1 MFYPKKSIENLY
13 SFGTRAQLCKIFCK
27 RTSQHKGIQE
37 KCWAFKHIVNRCHG
51 WKFVRKSMKAA
62 ASSCRPNTETNV
74 QLCKWQIPRRKREC
88 WTTTTTHFDFKT
100 IVIFYTFLCSKS
112 CFLLNASKMIKM
124 YHISS
129 CPSST
134 NNHKHQCISNVTFGH
149 IIFCRYIYR
158 YMSKILHLI
167 LRQQQHSSL
176 KDGENVQDLW
186 ILSPL
191 SCWINKK
198 K

>member
-1 MFYPKKSIENLY
+1 M
-13 SFGTRAQLCKIFCK
+13 
-27 RTSQHKGIQE
+27 
-37 KCWAFKHIVNRCHG
+37 NRCHG
-51 WKFVRKSMKAA
+51 WKFVRKSMKAAA

-74 QLCKWQIPRRKREC
+74 QLCKWQIPRRKREFR
-88 WTTTTTHFDFKT
+88 TTTTTHSDWKLYSYFST
-100 IVIFYTFLCSKS
+100 HFLLKS

>member
-1 MFYPKKSIENLY
+1 MVL
-13 SFGTRAQLCKIFCK
+13 LCKIFCK

-88 WTTTTTHFDFKT
+88 WTTTTTHFDWKLYSFFST
-100 IVIFYTFLCSKS
+100 HFFYSKS

-134 NNHKHQCISNVTFGH
+134 NNHNHQCISNVTFGH
-149 IIFCRYIYR
+149 IIFCCYIYR

-167 LRQQQHSSL
+167 LRQQQHSGL
-176 KDGENVQDLW
+176 KDVENVQDLW
-186 ILSPL
+186 ILSPI